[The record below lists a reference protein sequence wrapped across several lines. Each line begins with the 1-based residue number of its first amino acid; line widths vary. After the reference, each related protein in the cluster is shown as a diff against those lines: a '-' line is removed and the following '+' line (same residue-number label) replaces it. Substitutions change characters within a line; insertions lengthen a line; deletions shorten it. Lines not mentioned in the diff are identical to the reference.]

1 MTCSRVG
8 RPWRSPSDSGPS
20 LPGGRGGA
28 VCPNLLQR
36 PGSSRSAGG
45 ESLIFRASSR
55 GRSRPGAPLQQIWT
69 RPRPSLSHESHM
81 SHRAGAHCGEPQQEA
96 ATARHSGEGFI
107 IISGIIRAGGSPD
120 PELTPEDIGFS
131 FANRNDIVS
140 KRFIRV
146 LRRTAPGIRQ
156 NCDIYQSILDVTS
169 VLALRLIAIASR
181 VR

>member
-1 MTCSRVG
+1 MSHTVG
-8 RPWRSPSDSGPS
+8 PRGRRAVVVRLEAVP
-20 LPGGRGGA
+20 PGARGGA

-36 PGSSRSAGG
+36 PGSSWSAGG

-69 RPRPSLSHESHM
+69 RPRPSLSHEPHM

-120 PELTPEDIGFS
+120 PELTPEDIDFS

-146 LRRTAPGIRQ
+146 LRRTASGDPTE
-156 NCDIYQSILDVTS
+156 L
-169 VLALRLIAIASR
+169 
-181 VR
+181 